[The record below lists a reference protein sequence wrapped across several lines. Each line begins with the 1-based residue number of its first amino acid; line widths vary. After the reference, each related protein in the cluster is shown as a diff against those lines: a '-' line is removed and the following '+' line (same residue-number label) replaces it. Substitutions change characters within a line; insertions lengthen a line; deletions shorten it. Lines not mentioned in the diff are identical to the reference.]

1 MRNISDKS
9 DISDMF
15 DMSDMFEKN
24 PKCII
29 EQNSQNNNIINSVP
43 DCLPHY
49 SESNE
54 RNQSMSLQ
62 NEQKYTEESNKGDN
76 TPIQTISAI
85 PEKKDDSESF
95 DDLEDFLVSKDN
107 FVNKEFLG
115 KKRDKSKSKENKVT
129 KNKLFK
135 VIHLENFENEEENNK
150 EFISAAEK
158 VTVSAVIEIFAPDS
172 PEPKPAL
179 CQSEEDPLIRVA
191 VTKSISEVFVISS
204 PTEPVPVCL
213 GFGLKLF
220 V

>member
-158 VTVSAVIEIFAPDS
+158 VIDNKENDARILNYSNVIL
-172 PEPKPAL
+172 KPGSTEAKTFTKGKKYNEK
-179 CQSEEDPLIRVA
+179 EESRNETDDI
-191 VTKSISEVFVISS
+191 KEKNN
-204 PTEPVPVCL
+204 E
-213 GFGLKLF
+213 K
-220 V
+220 